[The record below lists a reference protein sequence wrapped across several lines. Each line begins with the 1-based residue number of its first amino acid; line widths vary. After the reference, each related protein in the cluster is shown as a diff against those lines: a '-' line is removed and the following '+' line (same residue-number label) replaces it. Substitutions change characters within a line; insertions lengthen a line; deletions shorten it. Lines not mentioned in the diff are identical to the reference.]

1 MQAGLLNVDIV
12 MQTRRTSTRRDE
24 FRIGEMAGLQQ
35 ASRLWHY
42 LAQGIRAPTLMR
54 IGRQPISPLIT
65 AITSPYLEEG
75 TGTAPSVV
83 ETLLLGNCGPNEFG
97 SPEVSPLTSALQIM
111 DTDALCLLLSA
122 HANPN
127 RTARGD
133 HLPIFAAIARQNFPA
148 VQALIVARARAN
160 LQVRGYTMQPT
171 RTRGARNGPRWGGY
185 TPLDLARGNVAIT
198 RELLAAGREEEQEQ
212 EQPWDWER

>member
-24 FRIGEMAGLQQ
+24 FRMGEMADLQQ

-54 IGRQPISPLIT
+54 IGRKRISPLIT

-75 TGTAPSVV
+75 IGTAPSVV
-83 ETLLLGNCGPNEFG
+83 ETLLLGNCDPNELG
-97 SPEVSPLTSALQIM
+97 SLEVSPLTSALQIV

-133 HLPIFAAIARQNFPA
+133 HLPIYAALPRQNLPA
-148 VQALIVARARAN
+148 VQALIVARAN